1 MNKSDVEDKLLLS
14 TVVRERAEAILKE
27 SLETV
32 HFPFSAADSLKLFH
46 ELEVHRIELEMVIEE
61 LNIQYAAAESSKINE
76 MLNESSLE
84 SQSMLDAIQSEI
96 AIIDETGIIVA
107 VNRKWMELADVAS
120 TEPVCTSIGANYL
133 SVCDDAV
140 GDDVLIAKAMAAGIR
155 SVIETKKIAFSLEYP
170 CDTMK
175 EKRWFKASVSRFNH
189 NGFSRIIII
198 HENCTDQKEREL
210 QIEYKNKKLQE
221 LNSQKDQLFSIIAH
235 DLRGPF
241 SGFLGLTELLSEKA
255 AEWNKNTTQQIAVL
269 MRKSAKNVYHL
280 LGDLLEWTRIHNGLL
295 VFKPITNLLMPKIV
309 ETIALYEIAA
319 QNKEITIKLQIS
331 EDLRIFADEYML
343 AGIIRNLVSN
353 AVKFTPNGGIITISA
368 KSVSENQVEI
378 AVEDTG
384 VGMSTNII
392 DQLFNLAV
400 NTNRKGTSGEATS
413 GLGLILCKDFIEK
426 HGGKLLIESQ
436 EGKGSTFSFSV
447 PSGSKELDI
456 N

>member
-14 TVVRERAEAILKE
+14 SVVRERAEEILKE
-27 SLETV
+27 SPETA

-46 ELEVHRIELEMVIEE
+46 ELEVHRIELEMVIDE
-61 LNIQYAAAESSKINE
+61 LTIQSASAESLKIKE
-76 MLNESSLE
+76 MRNESSLA
-84 SQSMLDAIQSEI
+84 SQSILDAIQSEI
-96 AIIDETGIIVA
+96 AIIEETGIIVA

-140 GDDVLIAKAMAAGIR
+140 GDDALIAKAVAAGIR
-155 SVIETKKIAFSLEYP
+155 SVIENSEAVFSLEYP
-170 CDTMK
+170 CHTIT
-175 EKRWFKASVSRFNH
+175 EKRWFKASASRFNH
-189 NGFSRIIII
+189 NSFSRIIII
-198 HENCTDQKEREL
+198 HENCTDQKKREL
-210 QIEYKNKKLQE
+210 EIEYKNKKLQE

-241 SGFLGLTELLSEKA
+241 SGFLGLTDLLSEKV
-255 AEWNKNTTQQIAVL
+255 AEWNIDTTQHIAVL
-269 MRKSAKNVYHL
+269 MKKSAKNVYHL
-280 LGDLLEWTRIHNGLL
+280 LGDLLEWSRMQNGLL
-295 VFKPITNLLMPKIV
+295 VFKPINNLLLPKIG
-309 ETIALYEIAA
+309 ESIALYEIAA
-319 QNKEITIKLQIS
+319 KKKKITIKLQIS
-331 EDLRIFADEYML
+331 NDLMVFADEYML
-343 AGIIRNLVSN
+343 AGIIRNLVYN
-353 AVKFTPNGGIITISA
+353 AIKYTPSGGIITISA

-400 NTNRKGTSGEATS
+400 NTNRKGTDGELTS
-413 GLGLILCKDFIEK
+413 GLGLMLCKDFIEK
-426 HGGKLLIESQ
+426 HGGKLSIESK

-447 PSGSKELDI
+447 PSGSKESCI